1 MQGSLALARQSSY
14 TERMNTPHPGNT
26 IPATPGPRRRT
37 GGRSAS
43 IQATVFEATIQLL
56 QEQGYEAWSFA
67 SIGERTGVHETT
79 LYRRWKTKEQ
89 LVIDAVASQVAQDI
103 PIPDT
108 GALRSDLI
116 QLLQSLRTFLESA
129 VGQALIQTGIAA
141 GNVPAISTL
150 SKDYWQRRSTLLRP
164 LFERAIARGE
174 LSAQTD
180 IPLLFEMLIGVLYVR
195 LFLLREP
202 LDETLPERIVDLALS
217 GVYIGKP
224 TR

>member
-1 MQGSLALARQSSY
+1 
-14 TERMNTPHPGNT
+14 MNTPDSQ
-26 IPATPGPRRRT
+26 ASPGPRRRT
-37 GGRSAS
+37 GGRSAR
-43 IQATVFEATIQLL
+43 IQAAVFEATIQLL

-67 SIGERTGVHETT
+67 SIGERTGIHETT

-89 LVIDAVASQVAQDI
+89 LVIDAVASQVARDI

-129 VGQALIQTGIAA
+129 VGQAIIQTGIGAR
-141 GNVPAISTL
+141 NVPAISTL

-174 LSAQTD
+174 LAARAD
-180 IPLLFEMLIGVLYVR
+180 IPLLFEALIGALYVHQ
-195 LFLLREP
+195 FLLREP
-202 LDETLPERIVDLALS
+202 LDETLPERIVDLILS
-217 GVYIGKP
+217 GVSTGKLP
-224 TR
+224 R

>member
-1 MQGSLALARQSSY
+1 
-14 TERMNTPHPGNT
+14 MNTQHPVNT
-26 IPATPGPRRRT
+26 IPATPDPRRRT
-37 GGRSAS
+37 GGRSAR
-43 IQATVFEATIQLL
+43 IRAAVFEATIQLL
-56 QEQGYEAWSFA
+56 QEQGYEALSFA

-108 GALRSDLI
+108 RALRSDLI

-141 GNVPAISTL
+141 KNVPAISTL